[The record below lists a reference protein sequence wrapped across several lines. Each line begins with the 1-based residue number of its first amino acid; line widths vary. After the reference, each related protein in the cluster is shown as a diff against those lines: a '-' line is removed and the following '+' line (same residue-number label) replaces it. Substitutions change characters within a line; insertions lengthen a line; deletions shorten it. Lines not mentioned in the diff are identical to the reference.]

1 MGRKINNT
9 VVSSNQI
16 SEDLCGGIYQGKY
29 VLVVGGD
36 VILRSEYAKGDS
48 KNYIIENFE
57 NYKKEKGEQYGGFQS
72 VESIK
77 AELAFFLK
85 NEWEYNVQED
95 VFDKLV
101 SLLSTKCFRVVFTT
115 TFDGYVE
122 AVMRQVWGDELR
134 VMNIYD
140 NERDIFYSTRD
151 EYGLIPPTLYY
162 AFGKAESNYDY
173 VFTDDDAI
181 KVIAKWMSADAPQ
194 NLLKYIVNKNI
205 LAIGCKFD
213 DWYFRFFWY
222 CLRQNQGV
230 GHSLNER
237 IKGNVA
243 ISLNKEEPEDKK
255 LAEYLKRINVS
266 DEGNSR
272 EFMSKLSDLLNN
284 PDEVYQKYAN
294 SLKIGGIF
302 ISYASE
308 DFPIVCQIHSI
319 LVGAGFKVWFD
330 NAKLTPGNEYDSRI
344 VKAIDEC
351 KVFMPI
357 LSRQVKADI
366 ESEKWRYYKD
376 EEWKI
381 VEDNK
386 RCEILPVAIY
396 GFDIKADRELLP
408 NLFQTRSILNWGKAG
423 ENSIVAT
430 LTELSR

>member
-9 VVSSNQI
+9 IISNNQI
-16 SEDLCGGIYQGKY
+16 SEDLCSGIYQGKY

-36 VILRSEYAKGDS
+36 VILRSEYARGNS
-48 KNYIIENFE
+48 KNYILKNFE
-57 NYKKEKGEQYGGFQS
+57 SYKKEKGEQSGGFQS

-77 AELAFFLK
+77 TEVAAFLK
-85 NEWEYNVQED
+85 EEWEYNIQED

-101 SLLSTKCFRVVFTT
+101 SLLSTKCFRVVLTT

-122 AVMRQVWGDELR
+122 AVMRQVWGEELR

-140 NERDIFYSTRD
+140 NDRGIFYSTKD

-162 AFGKAESNYDY
+162 VFGKAESNYNY

-181 KVIAKWMSADAPQ
+181 RVIAKWMSADAPQ
-194 NLLKYIVNKNI
+194 NLLKYIANKNI

-222 CLRQNQGV
+222 CLRQSQGLS
-230 GHSLNER
+230 HSQNER

-272 EFMSKLSDLLNN
+272 EFLSRLSDLLNA
-284 PDEVYQKYAN
+284 PTEVYQKYTAG
-294 SLKIGGIF
+294 LRTGGIF

-319 LVGAGFKVWFD
+319 LIGAGFKVWFD
-330 NAKLTPGNEYDSRI
+330 NASMVPGDEYKSRI

-357 LSRQVKADI
+357 LSGQTKADI
-366 ESEKWRYYKD
+366 TSGEWRYYKD
-376 EEWKI
+376 EEWRI

-386 RCEILPVAIY
+386 QCDILPVAIY
-396 GFDIKADRELLP
+396 GFNFKTDNHLLP
-408 NLFQTRSILNWGKAG
+408 DLFQARSVLDWSKGG
-423 ENSIVAT
+423 GDSIVTT
-430 LTELSR
+430 LTELSK